1 MKETINVYGARV
13 HNLKNID
20 VEIPR
25 QSLTVITGL
34 SGSGKSSLAFD
45 TIFAEGQRR
54 YIETFSAYARNF
66 LGGME
71 RPDVDKIT
79 GLSPVISI
87 EQKTTN
93 KNPRS
98 TVGTTTEIY
107 DYLRLLFARAGRAYS
122 YMTGEEMVKYT
133 EEKILEMIG
142 HDYAGHKIMILA
154 PLVRSR
160 KGHYRELFETMRR
173 KGYLTIRVDGQLQE
187 ITRGMKVD
195 RYKNHDIEV
204 VIDKLK
210 LPTAPSA
217 TDESATSLPTAPSAT
232 DESATSLSTAAGTA
246 VPSNRSTA
254 GTAVPSGRLKKTIEI
269 AMKQGEGLIMILDV
283 TNADG
288 SSSAEGGQGTVKYFS
303 KRLMCPTTGVSYSD
317 PAPNNFSFNSP
328 QGACPHCK
336 GLGYI
341 NEIDLAKV
349 IPDRKL
355 SIYEGGIVPLGK
367 YKNQMIFWQ
376 IDAILKKYER
386 QLADGQKAEHCSLKT
401 PIAELPD
408 DALSELLYGSL
419 ENVRIDKE
427 LVHTTTDYFVSFD
440 GIIKYLRS
448 VMEND
453 ESAAGQKWADQFL
466 AEVECPECHGQRLNR
481 EALSFKVGGKNIAE
495 LASMDISELREWID
509 ELVKSGRALENTPEA
524 GRAASHSSP
533 LTFQEW
539 QIAKEILK
547 EISTRL
553 DFLLDVGLDYL
564 ALNRPAASLSGG
576 ESQRIRLATQ
586 IGSQLVNVL
595 YILDEPSIG
604 LHQRDNER
612 LIRSLKELRDLGNTV
627 IVVEHDRDMMLA
639 ADWIVDIGP
648 RAGRK
653 GGEVVF
659 QGTPEELLKAD
670 TLTASYLSEE
680 QKEKHVEPPHGKSA
694 EGSGSSSQ
702 SSITLRGCSGN
713 NLKNVDVAFPLGKL
727 ILVTGVSGSGKST
740 LVNETLQPILSHHFY
755 RSLKH
760 PLPYQSIEGLEL
772 IDKVVNVDQ
781 SPIGRTP
788 RSNPATYTGV
798 FADIRALFVNL
809 PEAKIRGYKP
819 GRFSFN
825 VKGGRC
831 ETCGGNG
838 YKTIEMNFLPDIQV
852 PCEECHGK
860 RYNRETLEVR
870 YKGKSI
876 ADVLDMTINQAV
888 EFFEN
893 VPDIL
898 RKIRTIQ
905 DVGLGYIKLGQPST
919 TLSGGESQRVK
930 LATELSKRD
939 TGKTVY
945 ILDEPTTGLHFED
958 IRILMQVL
966 RKLVDRG
973 NTVIVIEHNLD
984 VIRQADWIIDMG
996 PEGGRRGG
1004 KVLTTG
1010 TPQQVA
1016 QSKKGFT
1023 PRFLKQELAKEH
1035 LL

>member
-1 MKETINVYGARV
+1 MSSKEDEKICVYGARV

-20 VEIPR
+20 VSIPR
-25 QSLTVITGL
+25 GSLTVITGL

-107 DYLRLLFARAGRAYS
+107 DYLRLLFARAGKAYS
-122 YMTGEEMVKYT
+122 YITGEPMVKYT
-133 EEKILEMIG
+133 EEKIIDMILS
-142 HDYAGHKIMILA
+142 DYAGKKIFILA

-160 KGHYRELFETMRR
+160 KGHYRELFEAMRR
-173 KGYLTIRVDGQLQE
+173 KGYLTMRVDGEIVE

-204 VIDKLK
+204 VIDKMAVG
-210 LPTAPSA
+210 T
-217 TDESATSLPTAPSAT
+217 
-232 DESATSLSTAAGTA
+232 GTA
-246 VPSNRSTA
+246 DE
-254 GTAVPSGRLKKTIEI
+254 RLKKSVQI
-269 AMKQGEGLIMILDV
+269 AMKQGEGLIMILEKD
-283 TNADG
+283 TDNL
-288 SSSAEGGQGTVKYFS
+288 KYFS
-303 KRLMCPTTGVSYSD
+303 KRLMCPTTGISYSD

-328 QGACPHCK
+328 QGACPRCK
-336 GLGYI
+336 GLGKVS
-341 NEIDLAKV
+341 EIDLKKV
-349 IPDRKL
+349 IPNPKL
-355 SIYEGGIVPLGK
+355 SIHDGGIVPLGK
-367 YKNQMIFWQ
+367 YKNQLIFWQ
-376 IDAILKKYER
+376 IDAILKKY
-386 QLADGQKAEHCSLKT
+386 DYSINT
-401 PIAELPD
+401 PI
-408 DALSELLYGSL
+408 SEIPEEAMTEIMYGSL
-419 ENVRIDKE
+419 QDVRIDKDV
-427 LVHTTTDYFVSFD
+427 VHTSSDYFVAFN
-440 GIIKYLRS
+440 GIVKYLRD

-453 ESAAGQKWADQFL
+453 DSANGQKWADQFL
-466 AEVECPECHGQRLNR
+466 AECECPECHGQRLNK
-481 EALSFKVGGKNIAE
+481 EALSFKVWDKNISE
-495 LASMDISELREWID
+495 LGAMDISELTEWISQVEEHLD
-509 ELVKSGRALENTPEA
+509 SQQR
-524 GRAASHSSP
+524 
-533 LTFQEW
+533 
-539 QIAKEILK
+539 QIATEIVKEIR
-547 EISTRL
+547 TRL
-553 DFLLDVGLDYL
+553 NFLLDVGLDYL
-564 ALNRPAASLSGG
+564 ALNRQSASLSGG

-604 LHQRDNER
+604 LHQRDNAR
-612 LIRSLKELRDLGNTV
+612 LISSLKELRDLGNTV
-627 IVVEHDRDMMLA
+627 IVVEHDEDMMMA
-639 ADWIVDIGP
+639 SDYIVDIGP

-659 QGTPEELLKAD
+659 QGTPQEMLKQHTITADYLNGELSID
-670 TLTASYLSEE
+670 IP
-680 QKEKHVEPPHGKSA
+680 KERRQGNGKSIIIHGA
-694 EGSGSSSQ
+694 
-702 SSITLRGCSGN
+702 SGN
-713 NLKNVDVAFPLGKL
+713 NLKHVNAEFPLGKL
-727 ILVTGVSGSGKST
+727 IVVTGVSGSGKST
-740 LVNETLQPILSHHFY
+740 LINETLQPILSQHFY
-755 RSLKH
+755 RSLKR
-760 PLPYQSIEGLEL
+760 PMPYESIEGIEH

-781 SPIGRTP
+781 SPLGRTP

-798 FADIRALFVNL
+798 FSDIRSLFVNL

-898 RKIRTIQ
+898 RKIKTIQ

-930 LATELSKRD
+930 LATELSKKD
-939 TGKTVY
+939 TGRTLY

-958 IRILMQVL
+958 IRILMQVVQ
-966 RKLVDRG
+966 RLVDRG
-973 NTVIVIEHNLD
+973 NTVIIIEHNLD
-984 VIRQADWIIDMG
+984 VIKLADHIIDMG
-996 PEGGRRGG
+996 PEGGRNGG
-1004 KVLTTG
+1004 LILSTG
-1010 TPQQVA
+1010 TPEEIA
-1016 QSKKGFT
+1016 KSKKGYT
-1023 PRFLKQELAKEH
+1023 PAFLKTTLKH
-1035 LL
+1035 RK

>member
-1 MKETINVYGARV
+1 MEERPVANNEDEKISIFGARV

-107 DYLRLLFARAGRAYS
+107 DYLRLLYARAGKAYS
-122 YMTGEEMVKYT
+122 YMTGEPMVKYT
-133 EEKILEMIG
+133 EERVLEMIQT
-142 HDYAGHKIMILA
+142 DYAGRKIFILA
-154 PLVRSR
+154 PVVRNR
-160 KGHYRELFETMRR
+160 KGHYRELFESMRR
-173 KGYLTIRVDGQLQE
+173 KGYLTVRVDGEVME

-204 VIDKLK
+204 VIDKLSVPK
-210 LPTAPSA
+210 
-217 TDESATSLPTAPSAT
+217 TDES
-232 DESATSLSTAAGTA
+232 EIIG
-246 VPSNRSTA
+246 NE
-254 GTAVPSGRLKKTIEI
+254 RLKKSVEI
-269 AMKQGEGLIMILDV
+269 AMKQGEGLIMILDKDS
-283 TNADG
+283 N
-288 SSSAEGGQGTVKYFS
+288 ELKFFS
-303 KRLMCPTTGVSYSD
+303 KRLMCPTSGISYSD
-317 PAPNNFSFNSP
+317 PAPNVFSFNSP
-328 QGACPHCK
+328 QGACQRCK
-336 GLGYI
+336 GLGMVS
-341 NEIDLAKV
+341 EIDLDKV
-349 IPDRKL
+349 IPNKKA
-355 SIYEGGIVPLGK
+355 SIRDGGIVPLGK
-367 YKNQMIFWQ
+367 YKNQLIFWQ
-376 IDAILKKYER
+376 IEAILKKYEFT
-386 QLADGQKAEHCSLKT
+386 LNT
-401 PIAELPD
+401 PIEEISDEAMNEIMNG
-408 DALSELLYGSL
+408 ALD
-419 ENVRIDKE
+419 NVRIDKE
-427 LVHTTTDYFVSFD
+427 LVHTSSDYFVTFD
-440 GIIKYLRS
+440 GVIKYLRDI
-448 VMEND
+448 MESD
-453 ESAAGQKWADQFL
+453 ESAGGQKWAEQFL
-466 AEVECPECHGQRLNR
+466 EECECPECHGQRLNR
-481 EALSFKVGGKNIAE
+481 EALSYRVWDKNISE
-495 LASMDISELREWID
+495 LCSMDISEMREWLD
-509 ELVKSGRALENTPEA
+509 HVEEHLDAQQR
-524 GRAASHSSP
+524 
-533 LTFQEW
+533 
-539 QIAKEILK
+539 QIATEILK
-547 EISTRL
+547 EIRTRV
-553 DFLLDVGLDYL
+553 DFLLEVGLDYL
-564 ALNRPAASLSGG
+564 SLNRQSASLSGG

-639 ADWIVDIGP
+639 ADYIVDIGP

-659 QGTPEELLKAD
+659 QGTPEELLKTN
-670 TLTASYLSEE
+670 TLTAQYLSRTVCCDISAN
-680 QKEKHVEPPHGKSA
+680 KERRAGNGKCITIHGA
-694 EGSGSSSQ
+694 
-702 SSITLRGCSGN
+702 SGN
-713 NLKNVDVAFPLGKL
+713 NLKHIDASFPLGKL
-727 ILVTGVSGSGKST
+727 IVVTGVSGSGKST
-740 LVNETLQPILSHHFY
+740 LINETLQPILSQHFY
-755 RSLKH
+755 RSLH
-760 PLPYQSIEGLEL
+760 RPMPYDSIEGIEH

-781 SPIGRTP
+781 SPLGRTP

-798 FADIRALFVNL
+798 FSDIRSLFVGL

-876 ADVLDMTINQAV
+876 ADVLNMTINQAV

-898 RKIRTIQ
+898 RKIKTIQ

-939 TGKTVY
+939 TGRTLY
-945 ILDEPTTGLHFED
+945 ILDEPTTGLHFDD
-958 IRILMQVL
+958 IRILMQVIH
-966 RKLVDRG
+966 KLVDRG
-973 NTVIVIEHNLD
+973 NTVIIIEHNLD
-984 VIRQADWIIDMG
+984 VICQADHIIDMG
-996 PEGGRRGG
+996 PEGGRNGG
-1004 KVLTTG
+1004 TILCEG
-1010 TPQQVA
+1010 TPEEVA
-1016 QSKKGFT
+1016 KSTKGYT
-1023 PRFLKQELAKEH
+1023 PRFLKQELEEASRLIDKG
-1035 LL
+1035 

>member
-1 MKETINVYGARV
+1 MNREDEKINVYGARV

-25 QSLTVITGL
+25 NSLTVITGL

-107 DYLRLLFARAGRAYS
+107 DYMRLLFARAGRAYS
-122 YMTGEEMVKYT
+122 FATGEEMVRYT
-133 EEKILEMIG
+133 EERVLDMIT
-142 HDYAGHKIMILA
+142 HDYAGHKIYILA
-154 PLVRSR
+154 PVVRSR
-160 KGHYRELFETMRR
+160 KGHYRELFESMRR
-173 KGYLTIRVDGQLQE
+173 KGYMHIRVDGQMLE
-187 ITRGMKVD
+187 IVQGMKVD

-204 VIDKLK
+204 VIDRMKV
-210 LPTAPSA
+210 PETP
-217 TDESATSLPTAPSAT
+217 DE
-232 DESATSLSTAAGTA
+232 E
-246 VPSNRSTA
+246 
-254 GTAVPSGRLKKTIEI
+254 RLKKSISI
-269 AMKQGEGLIMILDV
+269 AMKQGDGLIMILDQD
-283 TNADG
+283 T
-288 SSSAEGGQGTVKYFS
+288 GQIKHFS
-303 KRLMCPTTGVSYSD
+303 KRLMCPTTGISYSD

-336 GLGYI
+336 GLGVI
-341 NEIDLAKV
+341 NQIDLDKV
-349 IPDRKL
+349 IPDKKL
-355 SIYEGGIVPLGK
+355 TIREGGIVPLGK

-376 IDAILKKYER
+376 VEAILAKFECD
-386 QLADGQKAEHCSLKT
+386 LNT
-401 PIAELPD
+401 PIGEIPD
-408 DALSELLYGSL
+408 DAMTELLYGSL
-419 ENVRIDKE
+419 EDVRIDKE
-427 LVHTTTDYFVSFD
+427 LVHTSSDYFVSFD
-440 GIIKYLRS
+440 GIIKYLRN
-448 VMEND
+448 VMDND
-453 ESAAGQKWADQFL
+453 DSSAGQKWADQFL
-466 AEVECPECHGQRLNR
+466 AECTCPECHGQRLNR
-481 EALSFKVGGKNIAE
+481 EALSYTFGGRNIAD
-495 LASMDISELREWID
+495 LANMDLKDLRTWID
-509 ELVKSGRALENTPEA
+509 DLEKRGEKGEA
-524 GRAASHSSP
+524 KEMS
-533 LTFQEW
+533 ENEYK
-539 QIAKEILK
+539 IAKEILK
-547 EISTRL
+547 EIKTRL
-553 DFLLDVGLDYL
+553 DFLLEVGLDYL
-564 ALNRPAASLSGG
+564 SLNRQSASLSGG

-627 IVVEHDRDMMLA
+627 IVVEHDEDMMRS
-639 ADWIVDIGP
+639 ADYVVDIGP

-659 QGTPEELLKAD
+659 QGTPDELLKTN
-670 TLTASYLSEE
+670 TLTAQYLNGTTKIEFGERRKGS
-680 QKEKHVEPPHGKSA
+680 GKS
-694 EGSGSSSQ
+694 
-702 SSITLRGCSGN
+702 LVLKGCTGN
-713 NLKNVDVAFPLGKL
+713 NLKHIDAEFPLGKL
-727 ILVTGVSGSGKST
+727 IVVTGVSGSGKST
-740 LVNETLQPILSHHFY
+740 LINETLQPILSQHFY
-755 RSLKH
+755 RSLKR
-760 PLPYQSIEGLEL
+760 PMPYEAIEGLEN
-772 IDKVVNVDQ
+772 IDKVVSVDQ

-798 FADIRALFVNL
+798 FSDIRSLFVNL

-852 PCEECHGK
+852 PCEDCHGK

-898 RKIRTIQ
+898 RKIKSIQ

-919 TLSGGESQRVK
+919 TLSGGESQRIK

-939 TGKTVY
+939 TGKTMY

-966 RKLVDRG
+966 QQLVDRG
-973 NTVIVIEHNLD
+973 NTVIIIEHNLD
-984 VIRQADWIIDMG
+984 VIKQADWIIDIG
-996 PEGGRRGG
+996 PEGGRNGG
-1004 KVLTTG
+1004 EILATG
-1010 TPQQVA
+1010 TPEKVA
-1016 QSKKGFT
+1016 KSKRGYT
-1023 PRFLKQELAKEH
+1023 PRFIQEVLNK
-1035 LL
+1035 